1 MKFQIVFN
9 LLINVGTQP
18 IVCTLISYGYKM
30 DNRGK
35 VVKITFWRPAEIQKE
50 KSSNLKIRRE
60 IL

>member
-18 IVCTLISYGYKM
+18 IVCTLILYGYKM
-30 DNRGK
+30 EDRGK
-35 VVKITFWRPAEIQKE
+35 VVKVKLWRPAEIQKE
-50 KSSNLKIRRE
+50 KLSNLKIRRE